1 MTKQLQM
8 PDEVIPGSDAE
19 PIYQDD
25 NLFLE
30 GVSLQDIA
38 DQIETP
44 VYCYSSSVLERN
56 FLDFQRACAES
67 QPLICFAVKAN
78 SNLAVLRHLAI
89 LGSGADVVSEGELR
103 KALAAGIPAEKIV
116 FAGVGKKPSE
126 IRFALQSGIAQFN
139 VESEAELESIETQ
152 AEQLGVRAPVALRV
166 NPDVDA
172 GTNVKITTGTKS
184 TKFGIPLSRALD
196 IYSTLSTSQW
206 IHPRGISVHIGSQL
220 TSLEPFRHA
229 FNQVVLLIAE
239 IRARGLI
246 VESLDLGGGLGVTY
260 DSEQPPSF
268 AEYGQLV
275 RSVTKDLDCQVI
287 LEPGRCLVATAGLL
301 LAEVILVKTQESRS
315 FVVLDAAFNDLLRPG
330 LYEAYHRI
338 IPVKL
343 DSENRKQRRF
353 DFVGPVCES
362 SDTFC
367 LDEKSSELQ
376 SGELVAILTAGAYG
390 AVMASTYNTRPLVP
404 EVLVHGETFDVIR
417 RRESYDE
424 MLRRDR
430 IPDWLNEK

>member
-1 MTKQLQM
+1 MTEQLEVPNEVG
-8 PDEVIPGSDAE
+8 PDSGAE
-19 PIYQDD
+19 PIYRDGK
-25 NLFLE
+25 LFLE
-30 GVSLQDIA
+30 GMSLQDIA
-38 DQIETP
+38 DQVETP

-56 FLDFQRACAES
+56 FTDFQLACAES

-78 SNLAVLRHLAI
+78 SNLAVLRHLAV

-139 VESEAELESIETQ
+139 VESEAELESIEAQ
-152 AEQLGVRAPVALRV
+152 AELVRIRAAVALRV

-196 IYSTLSTSQW
+196 IYSTLSKSEW
-206 IHPRGISVHIGSQL
+206 IRPKGISVHIGSQL
-220 TSLEPFRHA
+220 TSLKPFRHA
-229 FNQVVLLIAE
+229 FDQVVSLIDQ
-239 IRARGLI
+239 IRGEGLVI
-246 VESLDLGGGLGVTY
+246 ESLDLGGGLGVTY
-260 DSEQPPSF
+260 GSEQPPSY

-287 LEPGRCLVATAGLL
+287 LEPGRCLVASAGLL

-330 LYEAYHRI
+330 LYEAYHKI

-343 DSENRKQRRF
+343 DSDNQKQRRF

-367 LDEKSSELQ
+367 LDEESSELQ
-376 SGELVAILTAGAYG
+376 SGDLVAILTAGAYG

-404 EVLVHGETFDVIR
+404 EVLVRKDTFDVIR

-430 IPDWLNEK
+430 IPDWLNE

>member
-1 MTKQLQM
+1 MTEQLAM
-8 PDEVIPGSDAE
+8 PNEVGPDSDAE
-19 PIYQDD
+19 LIYRDGK
-25 NLFLE
+25 LFLE
-30 GVSLQDIA
+30 GVSLKDIA

-56 FLDFQRACAES
+56 FTDFHQACAES

-78 SNLAVLRHLAI
+78 SNLAVLRRLAV

-139 VESEAELESIETQ
+139 VESEQELESIETQ
-152 AEQLGVRAPVALRV
+152 AELLGIRAPVALRV

-196 IYSTLSTSQW
+196 VYSTLSTSEW
-206 IHPRGISVHIGSQL
+206 IRPRGISVHIGSQL

-229 FNQVVLLIAE
+229 FDQVVLLIDK
-239 IRARGLI
+239 IRSKGLVI
-246 VESLDLGGGLGVTY
+246 ESLDLGGGLGVTY
-260 DSEQPPSF
+260 GSEQPPSY
-268 AEYGQLV
+268 AEYGQLIK
-275 RSVTKDLDCQVI
+275 SVTKDLDCQVI

-338 IPVKL
+338 IPFKL
-343 DSENRKQRRF
+343 DSDNRKRRRF

-367 LDEKSSELQ
+367 LDEESSELQ
-376 SGELVAILTAGAYG
+376 SGDLVAILTAGAYG

-404 EVLVHGETFDVIR
+404 EVLVRRDTFDIIR

-424 MLRRDR
+424 MLGRDR
-430 IPDWLNEK
+430 IPDWLDE